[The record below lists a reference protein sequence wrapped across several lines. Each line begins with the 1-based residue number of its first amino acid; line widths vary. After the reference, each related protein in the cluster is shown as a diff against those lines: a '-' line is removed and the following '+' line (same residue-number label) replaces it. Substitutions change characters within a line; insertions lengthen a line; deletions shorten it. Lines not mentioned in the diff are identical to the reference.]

1 MMKTGGEPDKVVH
14 ISLEDQQKINKF
26 ARDLVNQSSIFMA
39 ELKQSL
45 PYVEKSLQKSISN
58 LT

>member
-1 MMKTGGEPDKVVH
+1 MMKTGGEPDKDVH

-39 ELKQSL
+39 QAVFVLRGE
-45 PYVEKSLQKSISN
+45 ISPKLVY